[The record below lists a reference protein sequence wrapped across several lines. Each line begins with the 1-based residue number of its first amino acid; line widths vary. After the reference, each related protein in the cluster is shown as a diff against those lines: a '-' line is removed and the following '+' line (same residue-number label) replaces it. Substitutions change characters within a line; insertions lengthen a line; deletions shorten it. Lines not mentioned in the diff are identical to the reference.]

1 MSAITPIIRE
11 LKDAALK
18 GASSAKDKLHRLADN
33 LDEHFDTVIREVRD
47 QDEFDGP
54 GGNGGSG
61 GSGGSNVPDGPDGPG
76 MHPTGDAGDRPHY
89 SHGVRF
95 FGADQLK
102 YYTRDGATLGR
113 DGSAVFMMPA
123 DDAVNVGSHM
133 DAAIES
139 GLAPNVTE
147 AALRG
152 QPVYGAMIPVDH
164 LPQRL
169 PTAED
174 AGGFTHYLPGGHTA
188 VNIDGVHY
196 PNATREFV
204 VDGGTPLP
212 AGTVVFEL
220 GPTGTWDILGIYG

>member
-1 MSAITPIIRE
+1 
-11 LKDAALK
+11 
-18 GASSAKDKLHRLADN
+18 
-33 LDEHFDTVIREVRD
+33 
-47 QDEFDGP
+47 
-54 GGNGGSG
+54 
-61 GSGGSNVPDGPDGPG
+61 
-76 MHPTGDAGDRPHY
+76 
-89 SHGVRF
+89 VRF
-95 FGADQLK
+95 FGEDQLK

-113 DGSAVFMMPA
+113 EGSAVFMMPA
-123 DDAVNVGSHM
+123 EDAVNVSNPI

-152 QPVYGAMIPVDH
+152 EGVFGAMIPVDH

-174 AGGFTHYLPGGHTA
+174 AGNFVHYLPGGHTA

-212 AGTVVFEL
+212 SGTVVFKL
-220 GPTGTWDILGIYG
+220 GSGGVWDILGIYG